1 MIKLE
6 IDTPYITLQQALKLS
21 GIIGSGGSAKA
32 VLQQNSVLV
41 NDIPEQRRGRKL
53 IPGDQVIVFD
63 ETILIEKSNHEH

>member
-32 VLQQNSVLV
+32 ILQQNLVLV

-63 ETILIEKSNHEH
+63 ETLLIEKSNHEH

>member
-63 ETILIEKSNHEH
+63 ETLLIEKSNHEH